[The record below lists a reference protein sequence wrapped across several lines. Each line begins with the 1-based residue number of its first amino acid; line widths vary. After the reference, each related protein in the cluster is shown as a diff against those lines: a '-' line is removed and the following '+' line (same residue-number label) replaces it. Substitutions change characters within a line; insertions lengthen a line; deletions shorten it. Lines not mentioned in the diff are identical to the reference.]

1 VSKLYSLSSSWSF
14 LCIIWSLKRTGAEQ
28 NSINIAKVVRFAMS
42 VVLTAL
48 SCLNKN
54 NSLEIMNSELQS
66 EAC

>member
-1 VSKLYSLSSSWSF
+1 
-14 LCIIWSLKRTGAEQ
+14 
-28 NSINIAKVVRFAMS
+28 VVLFAMS
-42 VVLTAL
+42 VVLTTL